1 LADLWK
7 VANWSQSVTAG
18 AYSRAEFGAQTIS
31 PLARTTLIG
40 PLKRAMLFVF
50 IGEDGKDWY
59 GDGAASNF
67 TGFQIAVDG
76 VWVTPTAKFDGLV
89 EDTAAFHWAQ
99 YWCLID
105 PTVSH
110 QVKFRLSNGQSTAQ
124 TRTFHCGVIAC
135 PWIFPQDSYYD
146 LIDIEVPVGS
156 TIYGAMEDF
165 FKTAQAKYAAITSVN
180 VQNGVQNVQEFSA
193 AASANPLSF
202 NYTPEWYETEIRLAV
217 KGFGNCLSRIAC
229 DLRG

>member
-1 LADLWK
+1 
-7 VANWSQSVTAG
+7 
-18 AYSRAEFGAQTIS
+18 
-31 PLARTTLIG
+31 
-40 PLKRAMLFVF
+40 MLFVF

-59 GDGAASNF
+59 GDGAASNW

-76 VWVTPTAKFDGLV
+76 VWIGTPSAKFDGLV

-105 PTVSH
+105 SNISH
-110 QVKFRLSNGQSTAQ
+110 TVKFRLSNGQSTAQ

-135 PWIFPQDSYYD
+135 PWIFPSDSYYD

-156 TIYGAMEDF
+156 TIYGAVEDF
-165 FKTAQAKYAAITSVN
+165 FKAAQAKYAAIRSVN
-180 VQNGVQNVQEFSA
+180 VQNGTQNVTEFSA
-193 AASANPLSF
+193 AASASPLNF

-217 KGFGNCLSRIAC
+217 KGWGNCLSRLAC